1 MPGQAPY
8 TAVVS
13 CFIKET
19 LPGEI
24 QKEAPTPSHK
34 LENCVI
40 SHTQLN
46 SRWWKMEELK
56 QAQIRKIRG
65 TTTKLTLKETEVS

>member
-1 MPGQAPY
+1 MPGQVPY
-8 TAVVS
+8 TALIS

-24 QKEAPTPSHK
+24 QKETPTPSHK

-46 SRWWKMEELK
+46 CRSWKMEELK

-65 TTTKLTLKETEVS
+65 TTTKLTLKETQVS